1 MAALRRCIAAVV
13 GWAKARLRAFAHADR
28 RWRWCRKP
36 TTLRDHRVG
45 NGEAAVAHPT
55 VTGIVAAGRRR
66 HNHARREGP
75 QCCHDVRWVFDA
87 FGPRRCFWGTD
98 MTNSFTK
105 ASYRQRVT
113 HFTEELDFLSEEDKD
128 WIMGRAILTRLG
140 WA

>member
-28 RWRWCRKP
+28 RWSWCRKL
-36 TTLRDHRVG
+36 TTLRDDRVG

-55 VTGIVAAGRRR
+55 MTGIVAAGRRR
-66 HNHARREGP
+66 HNHARRE
-75 QCCHDVRWVFDA
+75 VRNVRRVFDA

-105 ASYRQRVT
+105 ACYRQRVT
-113 HFTEELDFLSEEDKD
+113 HFTEELDFLSED
-128 WIMGRAILTRLG
+128 TR
-140 WA
+140 